1 MMQYT
6 LLTKRGIVMQF
17 YIESVALLYQSLYG
31 GVVISQQ
38 SVLDNAAEP
47 CYTVSID

>member
-1 MMQYT
+1 VKYT
-6 LLTKRGIVMQF
+6 LLTKRGIIMQF

-31 GVVISQQ
+31 GVVFSSQ
-38 SVLDNAAEP
+38 VLDNIAEP